1 MNEREHI
8 WADAMRA
15 ERHGDAAAYEKLLR
29 EIATSLRVVIR
40 SRLSRSGANAH
51 EDEDIVQDVLI
62 GLHTMRRRWDQNRP
76 FMPWLYAIVR
86 YKLADAA
93 RRRKRE
99 AIFRGDLSLEEWWDV
114 VEVPADGID
123 GNLIDVDRALD
134 GLPASQRDVVRSLA
148 VDGASIRETAQRL
161 ETTEGTVR
169 MTLHRALQ
177 RLTAAAHSEAPSPRN
192 GKP

>member
-15 ERHGDAAAYEKLLR
+15 ERNGDAAAYEKLLR
-29 EIATSLRVVIR
+29 EIAVSLRVAIR

-51 EDEDIVQDVLI
+51 EAEDIVQDVLI
-62 GLHTMRRRWDQNRP
+62 GLHTMRRRWDQDRP

-99 AIFRGDLSLEEWWDV
+99 AIFRGDLSFKEWCDV
-114 VEVPADGID
+114 VEAPAKGID
-123 GNLIDVDRALD
+123 GSSIDVDHALD

-177 RLTAAAHSEAPSPRN
+177 RLMAAAHLEAPNPRN

>member
-8 WADAMRA
+8 WAEAMRA
-15 ERHGDAAAYEKLLR
+15 ERRGDAAAYEKLLR

-51 EDEDIVQDVLI
+51 EAEDIVQDVLI
-62 GLHTMRRRWDQNRP
+62 GLHTMRHRWDQDRP

-99 AIFRGDLSLEEWWDV
+99 AIFRGDLNFEEWCDV

-123 GNLIDVDRALD
+123 GSLIDVDRALN
-134 GLPASQRDVVRSLA
+134 GLPAGQRDVVRSLA
-148 VDGASIRETAQRL
+148 IDGASVRETAQRL

-177 RLTAAAHSEAPSPRN
+177 RLMATAHPEAPNPRN

>member
-1 MNEREHI
+1 MSEREQI
-8 WADAMRA
+8 WAEAMRA
-15 ERHGDAAAYEKLLR
+15 ERRGDAAAYEKLLR
-29 EIATSLRVVIR
+29 EIATSLRVAVR
-40 SRLSRSGANAH
+40 NRLSRSGANAH
-51 EDEDIVQDVLI
+51 EAEDIVQDVLI
-62 GLHTMRRRWDQNRP
+62 GLHMMRHRWDQDRP

-99 AIFRGDLSLEEWWDV
+99 AIFRGDLSFEEWCDI

-123 GNLIDVDRALD
+123 GNLIDVDRALN

-148 VDGASIRETAQRL
+148 IDGASVRETAQRL

-177 RLTAAAHSEAPSPRN
+177 RLIATAHRETPNPRN
-192 GKP
+192 GKS

>member
-15 ERHGDAAAYEKLLR
+15 ERRGDAAAYEKLLR
-29 EIATSLRVVIR
+29 DIATSLRAAIR

-51 EDEDIVQDVLI
+51 EAEDIVQDVLI
-62 GLHTMRRRWDQNRP
+62 GLHTMRRRWDQDRL

-99 AIFRGDLSLEEWWDV
+99 AIFRGDLSFEEWCDV
-114 VEVPADGID
+114 VEAPADGID
-123 GNLIDVDRALD
+123 GNLIDVDRAVN

-148 VDGASIRETAQRL
+148 VDGASVRETAQRL

-177 RLTAAAHSEAPSPRN
+177 RLIAAAHPEASSPRN